1 MRPIGS
7 GEAVGDSAAYW
18 VRDFSRSSLE
28 VGADKFSNLSVAGI
42 KNVDGVGVI
51 FKTEKSRLRV
61 KLFGGRAL
69 EKQGPFSKRI
79 HLLGLASFG
88 GKIG

>member
-1 MRPIGS
+1 M
-7 GEAVGDSAAYW
+7 GDSAAYW

-61 KLFGGRAL
+61 KLFGR
-69 EKQGPFSKRI
+69 
-79 HLLGLASFG
+79 
-88 GKIG
+88 